1 MAETKKL
8 SLIQKLQK
16 IQSELK
22 APKNL
27 LNKFGGYK
35 YRNAEGILEA
45 LKPYEERYGVA
56 TVLTDEIEE
65 VGGRV
70 YVVAIATIYDCESEQ
85 TISVSARAREAE
97 VKKGM
102 DEAQITGATSSYAR
116 KYALNG
122 LFLLD
127 DTKDADADE
136 YRTEAEARAKA
147 QPKATP
153 KAQPAPA
160 PEQTETEPI
169 KKVVVSEKS
178 KKIRQ
183 EYVKF
188 CKENDVAIKKTL
200 KNESSDKDFENALA
214 EARAEVASREGGDL
228 PFPLD

>member
-8 SLIQKLQK
+8 SLYQKLQK

-45 LKPYEERYGVA
+45 LKPYEEKYGVA
-56 TVLTDEIEE
+56 TVITDEIEE

-70 YVVAIATIYDCESEQ
+70 YVVAIATIYDCDSEQ
-85 TISVSARAREAE
+85 TITVSARAREAE
-97 VKKGM
+97 SKKGM

-127 DTKDADADE
+127 DTKDADTDE
-136 YRTEAEARAKA
+136 YRNESENRAKTA
-147 QPKATP
+147 PKAKATP
-153 KAQPAPA
+153 KPTA
-160 PEQTETEPI
+160 PEPPQEEDRRP
-169 KKVVVSEKS
+169 
-178 KKIRQ
+178 KIFA
-183 EYVKF
+183 ELKKF
-188 CKENDVAIKKTL
+188 CAENGIDYKKYKLMSNSPVQDFEKAYSMALTEAAEND
-200 KNESSDKDFENALA
+200 
-214 EARAEVASREGGDL
+214 GGEL
-228 PFPLD
+228 PFPLDV